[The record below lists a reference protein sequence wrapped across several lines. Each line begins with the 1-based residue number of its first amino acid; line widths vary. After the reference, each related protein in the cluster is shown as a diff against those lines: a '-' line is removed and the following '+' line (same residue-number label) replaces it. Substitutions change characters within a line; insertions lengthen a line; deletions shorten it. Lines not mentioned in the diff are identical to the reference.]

1 MQYVIA
7 YSIAHACVFTCVLDI
22 VTSIDAVVSY
32 DAIMTRGKL
41 GAVSAAT
48 GLVIYTQTYY

>member
-22 VTSIDAVVSY
+22 VTLIDAVVSY